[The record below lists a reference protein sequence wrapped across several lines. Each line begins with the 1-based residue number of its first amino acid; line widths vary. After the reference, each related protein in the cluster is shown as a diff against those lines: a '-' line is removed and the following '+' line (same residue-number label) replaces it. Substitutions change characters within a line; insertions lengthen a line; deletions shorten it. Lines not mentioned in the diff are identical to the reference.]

1 MTMRNSLFIFRQ
13 ENDSNNSNQHKFDT
27 KKKKFVKECKVK
39 MFVVVFFSLLLSLSH
54 LLTHSLA
61 RSLAHTNF
69 AFQQNLCYSASAVSQ
84 RVSFSFFFSFTL
96 FVSISYILSTA
107 ASEEVVGCERWWGQ
121 VKILR
126 ESFFYFFLHHRYYYF
141 NNNFSLKKISQ
152 TTLTSIIAGVKDIH
166 FIIITSLEYFSSLIF
181 SKCYHQQHHA
191 PSEADGGVRW

>member
-61 RSLAHTNF
+61 RSYQFCFLAKLMLF
-69 AFQQNLCYSASAVSQ
+69 C
-84 RVSFSFFFSFTL
+84 FSSKSTGFFFIFFFSFTL
-96 FVSISYILSTA
+96 FVSISYILSTVTA

-141 NNNFSLKKISQ
+141 NNNIVFL
-152 TTLTSIIAGVKDIH
+152 
-166 FIIITSLEYFSSLIF
+166 
-181 SKCYHQQHHA
+181 
-191 PSEADGGVRW
+191 